1 MTAGEEK
8 GGCVSKSTA
17 SIEPQNAILRLGDF
31 WDHIPASFLL
41 SLGFLPD
48 PDLALT
54 LGWDVARAYLPWVV
68 GTIPRPFQPLFAK
81 LCCTM
86 M

>member
-54 LGWDVARAYLPWVV
+54 LGWDVASICPGWWA
-68 GTIPRPFQPLFAK
+68 PFPGPSSPCLLSCAVQ
-81 LCCTM
+81 
-86 M
+86 